1 MSDRYPLDG
10 DQREAML
17 TGGRSPVFMDF
28 LWPFSVVV
36 LWGLVFGVA
45 VFFSR
50 MGLHERDDET
60 AKQIEEEAKAE
71 SESGWTPL
79 LS

>member
-1 MSDRYPLDG
+1 
-10 DQREAML
+10 
-17 TGGRSPVFMDF
+17 MDF

-36 LWGLVFGVA
+36 LWGLVMGVSIY
-45 VFFSR
+45 FSR
-50 MGLHERDDET
+50 MGLHERDNET
-60 AKQIEEEAKAE
+60 ARQIEEEAKAE